1 MFVKICGITRLEDAR
16 AAVECGANALGFV
29 FWPNSPR
36 WIDPAQARSIIE
48 VLPPFV
54 TPVGLFVNQPVDE
67 VNEAAA
73 IARLGAVQLQ
83 GDEGVE
89 YAAKIRSPI
98 VKAMSA
104 EAASDATALNRWS
117 DATMILLDAH
127 DPVRRGGT
135 GQTIDWALAGRVAAR
150 RRVMLAGGLSPLNV
164 AEAIESVRPFGV
176 DVASGVESAPGIKDH
191 KRMLAFFEAIHDP
204 SHDAARS

>member
-1 MFVKICGITRLEDAR
+1 MFVKICGITRLEDAL
-16 AAVECGANALGFV
+16 AAVQCGANALGFV

-67 VNEAAA
+67 VNETAA

-83 GDEGVE
+83 GDESVE

-135 GQTIDWALAGRVAAR
+135 GQTIDWARAGRVAAR
-150 RRVMLAGGLSPLNV
+150 RRVILAGGLSPLNV

-204 SHDAARS
+204 SHDPARS